1 MYLEMVQATFNV
13 SSIDFDQRLFDKIKL
28 FIEGND
34 SEIQVRIKRKES
46 REEMR
51 RRIEQAIE
59 ETERGEN
66 LISFT
71 GEEYE
76 TLVKNLS
83 KK

>member
-1 MYLEMVQATFNV
+1 MVQAIFNI
-13 SSIDFDQRLFDKIKL
+13 SSTDFDQSLFDKIKS

-51 RRIEQAIE
+51 RRIEQVME
-59 ETERGEN
+59 ETMRGEN

-76 TLVKNLS
+76 ALVKNLS
-83 KK
+83 NK

>member
-1 MYLEMVQATFNV
+1 MVQAIFNI
-13 SSIDFDQRLFDKIKL
+13 SSTDFDQILFDKIKS

-34 SEIQVRIKRKES
+34 SEIQVRIKRKEC

-51 RRIEQAIE
+51 RRIKQAME
-59 ETERGEN
+59 ETVRGEN

-76 TLVKNLS
+76 ALVKNLS
-83 KK
+83 NK

>member
-1 MYLEMVQATFNV
+1 MVQATFNI
-13 SSIDFDQRLFDKIKL
+13 SSSDFDQSLFDKIKS

-51 RRIEQAIE
+51 RRIEHAMD

-71 GEEYE
+71 GDEYE
-76 TLVKNLS
+76 ALVKNLS
-83 KK
+83 NQ

>member
-1 MYLEMVQATFNV
+1 MVQAIFNI
-13 SSIDFDQRLFDKIKL
+13 SSTDFDQILFDKIKS

-34 SEIQVRIKRKES
+34 SEIQVRIKRKEC

-51 RRIEQAIE
+51 RRIEQAME
-59 ETERGEN
+59 ETVRGEN

-76 TLVKNLS
+76 ALVKNLS
-83 KK
+83 NK

>member
-1 MYLEMVQATFNV
+1 MVQAIFNI
-13 SSIDFDQRLFDKIKL
+13 SSTDFDQILFDKIKS

-51 RRIEQAIE
+51 RRIEQAME
-59 ETERGEN
+59 ETVRGEN

-76 TLVKNLS
+76 ALVKNLS
-83 KK
+83 NK